1 MMVNSQVF
9 GKRAGVHAAMRARAV
24 DSQPLGESVTG
35 AALERIESLRQAKG
49 NFKLAQLLLTLQ
61 RSAWENML
69 AVRNNGGLTETLRL
83 LQQIRA
89 ESLPGLSVETPTDLV
104 RALELQHLVLV
115 GEMVARAAILRTESR
130 GGHYREDYPE
140 RDDRNWLRVIEV
152 RCDDGRMRLETFVI
166 DPEWQDLPGD
176 LGDWFWG

>member
-9 GKRAGVHAAMRARAV
+9 GKRAGLHAAKRARGV
-24 DSQPLGESVTG
+24 DAQPLTESVTS

-49 NFKLAQLLLTLQ
+49 NQKPAQLLATLQ

-69 AVRNNGGLTETLRL
+69 AVRNGRGLAETLRVF
-83 LQQIRA
+83 QQIHA
-89 ESLPGLSVETPTDLV
+89 ESLPALSIETPIDLV
-104 RALELQHLVLV
+104 RALELQNLLAV
-115 GEMVARAAILRTESR
+115 GEMVARAATLRTESR

-140 RDDRNWLRVIEV
+140 RDDPNWLRVIEV
-152 RCDDGRMRLETFVI
+152 RRDEGRMRLKTFVI